1 MNILIENTSKRL
13 LTIYG
18 YTYVFFRCFLCL
30 EGMKTLELNLI
41 QKQNIQASEELLMAV
56 LIGNSYVKV
65 DPFGNRSLSFKLD
78 AGKETV
84 LYAYLKSKNLMI
96 DIKVDST
103 EGYEYSLSNSLIV
116 EKFLRK
122 YIDNNGDIVN
132 LKEENLNASVLMLW
146 LCLFANKDKNESFI
160 INPKLSFSMANL
172 IIDNYYKHFNS
183 KYIVYLEDR
192 FYIGNLNNIFLYSI
206 KTNRPSIQTMEITKL
221 FDVPLSKLRKI
232 VKGELL
238 NAYC

>member
-1 MNILIENTSKRL
+1 MN
-13 LTIYG
+13 
-18 YTYVFFRCFLCL
+18 
-30 EGMKTLELNLI
+30 TLELDLL
-41 QKQNIQASEELLMAV
+41 QKQNIQAREELLMAV

-65 DPFGNRSLSFKLD
+65 DPFSNRSLNFKLD
-78 AGKETV
+78 AGKESV

-96 DIKVDST
+96 DLKVDLT

-122 YIDNNGDIVN
+122 HVDHNGEIIN
-132 LKEENLNASVLMLW
+132 LTAKELNASVLMLW
-146 LCLFANKDKNESFI
+146 LCLFANKDKNESTI

-172 IIDNYYKHFNS
+172 IIENYYKHFDS

-192 FYIGNLNNIFLYSI
+192 FYIGNLNSIFLYSI

-221 FDVPLSKLRKI
+221 FDVPLSKLRKLA
-232 VKGELL
+232 KGELL